1 MVVWA
6 ATLRPQTLRKQYMVG
21 SNHQTGTFQLHL
33 TKKDG
38 AWWNIQQTSWHLAF
52 LHISAII
59 LLMEEIFH
67 HLGYKEP
74 NKIMG
79 MTGLSSGAGFL
90 PSTVS
95 LAFPY
100 HLFLN
105 LPTRNMCTKSLAPI
119 EEACP
124 NVQLSA
130 ENQRWGWLFWSSNIA
145 GGKSVYLY
153 INLYHIISYIL
164 IKHLPEDFGGKWPI
178 SDFKWK
184 KTPGSWC
191 FFLRS
196 NLGKSI

>member
-74 NKIMG
+74 NKIMDDRPIKWCRI
-79 MTGLSSGAGFL
+79 SSINSIIGVSIPSLLKPSNSQHVHQVPGPHRRSVSKRPAERRKSTLRLVVLVIQHSWRKISL
-90 PSTVS
+90 PIYKSIS
-95 LAFPY
+95 Y
-100 HLFLN
+100 HLVYTHQAF
-105 LPTRNMCTKSLAPI
+105 TR
-119 EEACP
+119 
-124 NVQLSA
+124 
-130 ENQRWGWLFWSSNIA
+130 RFWRKMA
-145 GGKSVYLY
+145 
-153 INLYHIISYIL
+153 H
-164 IKHLPEDFGGKWPI
+164 FR
-178 SDFKWK
+178 F
-184 KTPGSWC
+184 
-191 FFLRS
+191 
-196 NLGKSI
+196 